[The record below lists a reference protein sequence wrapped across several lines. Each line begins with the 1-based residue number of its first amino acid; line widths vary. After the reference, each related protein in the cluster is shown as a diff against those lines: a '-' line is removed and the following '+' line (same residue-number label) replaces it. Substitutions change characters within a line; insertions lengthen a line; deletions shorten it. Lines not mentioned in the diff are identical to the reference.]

1 MLILVH
7 PIIATL
13 VVVIAFGTA
22 ILGWRYRLTRTP
34 GAGRRHVR
42 AGKGMLSLL
51 ALLWALGIAS
61 VALADHPGVTPGNSG
76 HFWVGTALLGSY
88 SLSAMLM
95 LRWRQQRWVR
105 RLHITANTLVLAL
118 VLYQI
123 PLGVNRLYKFGIIDP
138 VPQDQATR
146 SLLMIKFGLESPPVT
161 ASRGQTMTWA
171 SPIEGQAFGG
181 AWRLEDGAMV
191 QSDCGCSGNVT
202 WDFVTISNRFPLL
215 VFNGPVFGDG
225 TFTTAFNIE
234 SGQVD
239 QYAGLAFRIVN
250 QNNYYIVRAS
260 ASEQSVT
267 LARFNNGVRQVL
279 ASFPAPVQRGA
290 WQTLTVQ
297 ASGAEVTMLL
307 DGQEVGKANDDGWQT
322 GRVGLGTKADSITRF
337 RAISAVTR

>member
-1 MLILVH
+1 LSGYGVS
-7 PIIATL
+7 
-13 VVVIAFGTA
+13 A
-22 ILGWRYRLTRTP
+22 I
-34 GAGRRHVR
+34 
-42 AGKGMLSLL
+42 
-51 ALLWALGIAS
+51 
-61 VALADHPGVTPGNSG
+61 
-76 HFWVGTALLGSY
+76 
-88 SLSAMLM
+88 LM
-95 LRWRQQRWVR
+95 LRWRTHRWVR
-105 RLHITANTLVLAL
+105 RFHMTVNTLLVAV
-118 VLYQI
+118 VLYQV
-123 PLGVNRLYKFGIIDP
+123 PLGVNRLYKFGLFSP

-146 SLLMIKFGLESPPVT
+146 SLLMIKFGLASPPAT
-161 ASRGQTMTWA
+161 ARPGQTTTWTA
-171 SPIEGQAFGG
+171 PTEGQAFGG

-191 QSDCGCSGNVT
+191 QSDCGCSGNAT

-234 SGQVD
+234 SGHVD

-290 WQTLTVQ
+290 GQTLTVQ
-297 ASGAEVTMLL
+297 ATGTEVTMLL
-307 DGQEVGKANDDGWQT
+307 DEQEVGKANDDGWQT

-337 RAISAVTR
+337 RGISAVSR